1 MDQKFVDA
9 ITNVRMVSGT
19 IRIDLMN
26 ITGQTDDNKLQF
38 SKTGE
43 IILSPNAFAQ
53 ALKTMQDVDA
63 ELKKNS
69 DHVVLKTSIK
79 PCAMLTILKNH
90 FQDVALV
97 GYGKSIEIFKQV
109 GDPSEVVK
117 KFKLDDY
124 SGSHAIGH
132 TRMATESAITT
143 DGSHPY
149 STGEDECLVHNG
161 SLSNHNNLRRKLKK
175 DGVNFGFR
183 K

>member
-63 ELKKNS
+63 ELKKR
-69 DHVVLKTSIK
+69 
-79 PCAMLTILKNH
+79 AQEAQAKN
-90 FQDVALV
+90 
-97 GYGKSIEIFKQV
+97 GKKQ
-109 GDPSEVVK
+109 PTK
-117 KFKLDDY
+117 
-124 SGSHAIGH
+124 
-132 TRMATESAITT
+132 
-143 DGSHPY
+143 
-149 STGEDECLVHNG
+149 N
-161 SLSNHNNLRRKLKK
+161 
-175 DGVNFGFR
+175 
-183 K
+183 

>member
-63 ELKKNS
+63 ELKKRVKEAQATNG
-69 DHVVLKTSIK
+69 KK
-79 PCAMLTILKNH
+79 QPAKN
-90 FQDVALV
+90 
-97 GYGKSIEIFKQV
+97 
-109 GDPSEVVK
+109 
-117 KFKLDDY
+117 
-124 SGSHAIGH
+124 
-132 TRMATESAITT
+132 
-143 DGSHPY
+143 
-149 STGEDECLVHNG
+149 
-161 SLSNHNNLRRKLKK
+161 
-175 DGVNFGFR
+175 
-183 K
+183 